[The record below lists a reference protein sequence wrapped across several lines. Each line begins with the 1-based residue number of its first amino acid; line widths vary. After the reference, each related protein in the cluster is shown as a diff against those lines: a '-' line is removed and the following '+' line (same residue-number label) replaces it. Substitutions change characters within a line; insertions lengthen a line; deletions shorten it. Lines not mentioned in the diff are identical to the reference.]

1 MLRSPFFY
9 FIILLFLFS
18 CEEKKPISPKT
29 DPIRKEAFAL
39 RNKAIENY
47 EKQNFNTAFYDFNK
61 SKKLYEILKDTA
73 NIGYIL
79 LQTSMIQQINGDYY
93 GSKETLTEAL
103 SYAKNSIYTA
113 SINTNLGIADKE
125 LSLYDD
131 AIFYYKKAANDYTNP
146 LSKQAPIQNIAAVYI
161 QQKKYAKAIPILDSL
176 LQSLSSKDLKE
187 KAIPSD
193 KSILLDNLGYAYF
206 KNGEEYKGFHLMS
219 EGLQIRIDTKDTYGS
234 IESYLHLADYYSKK
248 NKKES
253 DENALL
259 AYKASTKLNSIDERL
274 EALQIL
280 ISNDNS
286 SNTPKFTQKYFT
298 LNDSII
304 KVRNNFKNKSA
315 KIKYD
320 AKKEKDENEK
330 LRLEK
335 AENQLSLQRAKYL
348 KIVFVIV
355 FGFLVI
361 LIFILIR
368 YYKNKNKAI
377 EFKTSY
383 NTETRIAKKIHDELA
398 NDVFQVIAF
407 TESQPLYAEST
418 KENLLQ
424 KLDDIYSRVR
434 GISRENNSIDT
445 GKNFTRTIKEML
457 SAYNTRERN
466 IMVTN
471 LENIHWENIDN
482 IKKITISRVLQEL
495 MVNMK
500 KHSEANIVV
509 IKFESDQKSIS
520 INYRDNGKGCE
531 KSMIVKNGLQNMF
544 NRVLAVNGTID
555 IETEPDRGFKV
566 KISMPEQ
573 TQIKASKENSVIYK
587 LKNLSEFV

>member
-9 FIILLFLFS
+9 FIITLFLFS
-18 CEEKKPISPKT
+18 CEKKEFVAPKT
-29 DPIRKEAFAL
+29 ESIRKKALAF
-39 RNKAIENY
+39 RNKAIENT
-47 EKQNFNTAFYDFNK
+47 EKQNFNTAYYQFNK
-61 SKKLYEILKDTA
+61 SKTLYETLKDSA
-73 NIGYIL
+73 NISYIL
-79 LQTSMIQQINGDYY
+79 IAIAEIHQINGDYY
-93 GSKETLTEAL
+93 GSKEILTEAL
-103 SYAKNSIYTA
+103 QAIPSIKKKGVYPA
-113 SINTNLGIADKE
+113 SINNYLGIADKE

-131 AIFYYKKAANDYTNP
+131 AIFYYKLSANEHTD
-146 LSKQAPIQNIAAVYI
+146 LISKQSVLQNIAAVYI
-161 QQKKYAKAIPILDSL
+161 QQKKYNKAIVILDSI
-176 LQSLSSKDLKE
+176 S
-187 KAIPSD
+187 
-193 KSILLDNLGYAYF
+193 KSIVSKKLEDKTQNKSKSIRLDNLGYAYF
-206 KNGEEYKGFHLMS
+206 KNGMDKKGFQLMN
-219 EGLQIRIDTKDTYGS
+219 EGLQIRIDNKDTYGS

-248 NKKES
+248 DKKES

-259 AYKASTKLNSIDERL
+259 AYKAATKLNSIDERL

-280 ISNDNS
+280 ISNDNTA
-286 SNTPKFTQKYFT
+286 NTPNYTQKYFT

-304 KVRNNFKNKSA
+304 KIRNNFKNKSA

-320 AKKEKDENEK
+320 ATKEKDENAK

-348 KIVFVIV
+348 KIVSAIV
-355 FGFLVI
+355 FSFLVI
-361 LIFILIR
+361 LILILIR

-407 TESQPLYAEST
+407 AESQPLYAENT

-445 GKNFTRTIKEML
+445 GANFTRSIKEML

-471 LENIHWENIDN
+471 LEDINWEGIDD
-482 IKKITISRVLQEL
+482 IKKITISRILQEL

-500 KHSEANIVV
+500 KHSKASLVV
-509 IKFESDQKSIS
+509 IRFESDQKSIFV
-520 INYRDNGKGCE
+520 NYMDNGIGCE
-531 KSMIVKNGLQNMF
+531 KSMILKNGLQNMA
-544 NRVLAVNGTID
+544 NRILAVNGTFD
-555 IETEPDRGFKV
+555 IGTEPDKGFKV

-573 TQIKASKENSVIYK
+573 TQIKVKEKFAY
-587 LKNLSEFV
+587 